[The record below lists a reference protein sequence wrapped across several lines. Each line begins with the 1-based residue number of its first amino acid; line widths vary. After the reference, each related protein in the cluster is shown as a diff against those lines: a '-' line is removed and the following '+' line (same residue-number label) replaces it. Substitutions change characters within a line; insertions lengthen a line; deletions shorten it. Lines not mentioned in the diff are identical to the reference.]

1 MCVCVCVGEQSSV
14 QRSVLPTRTTVVWS
28 THITLHFFTVLS
40 LLMKSQQ
47 LPLQLEWERTAAL
60 VPK

>member
-1 MCVCVCVGEQSSV
+1 M
-14 QRSVLPTRTTVVWS
+14 RTTVVWS

-47 LPLQLEWERTAAL
+47 LPLQLEWERTAAAL